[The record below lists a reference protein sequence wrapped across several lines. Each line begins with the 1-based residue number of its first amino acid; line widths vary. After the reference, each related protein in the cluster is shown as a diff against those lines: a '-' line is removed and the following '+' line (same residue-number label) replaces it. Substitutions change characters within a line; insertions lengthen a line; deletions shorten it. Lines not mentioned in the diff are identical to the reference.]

1 MIHHIYTC
9 GQSHYT
15 NGPSHLHPWTITST
29 PVDHHIYTRGPSHLH
44 PWTITSTP
52 VDHHIYTRGP
62 SHLHPWTITSTPVDH
77 HIYTRGPSHLH
88 PWTITSM
95 PVDHH
100 IYAHRPSHL
109 HPWTIT
115 STPITCT
122 MLTQF
127 KCSWKL
133 YFCPHITYMYMF
145 QPRAHAEALCIVFHV
160 KSVLCQKYSYHFV
173 GTLKQHI
180 PL

>member
-1 MIHHIYTC
+1 MHTIIHSNDT
-9 GQSHYT
+9 
-15 NGPSHLHPWTITST
+15 SHLYLRTITLHQWTITST
-29 PVDHHIYTRGPSHLH
+29 PVDHHIYTRGPSH
-44 PWTITSTP
+44 PN
-52 VDHHIYTRGP
+52 TRGP
-62 SHLHPWTITSTPVDH
+62 SHLHPWTITSK
-77 HIYTRGPSHLH
+77 H
-88 PWTITSM
+88 PWI
-95 PVDHH
+95 
-100 IYAHRPSHL
+100 
-109 HPWTIT
+109 IT

-133 YFCPHITYMYMF
+133 YFCPHITYMF